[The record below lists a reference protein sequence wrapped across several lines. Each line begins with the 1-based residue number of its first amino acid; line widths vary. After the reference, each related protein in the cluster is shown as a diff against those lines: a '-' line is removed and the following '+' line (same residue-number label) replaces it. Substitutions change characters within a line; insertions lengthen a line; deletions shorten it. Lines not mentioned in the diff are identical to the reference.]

1 MTAPGNTLVVH
12 VVSARGLY
20 VKGGKAVDVYC
31 SLSTMGKGAW
41 KSKVSTNQ
49 LRLDPSIPEAELKW
63 DEHCE
68 LFVFLFYIG
77 KIFYF
82 TGIFL

>member
-1 MTAPGNTLVVH
+1 
-12 VVSARGLY
+12 
-20 VKGGKAVDVYC
+20 
-31 SLSTMGKGAW
+31 MGKGAW